1 MQILAAVVL
10 WIDLLMPL
18 QHQFEMEE
26 VKGTL
31 RSLIYNLFFS

>member
-1 MQILAAVVL
+1 
-10 WIDLLMPL
+10 L

-31 RSLIYNLFFS
+31 RSLIYNLFLVEKESRNVNL